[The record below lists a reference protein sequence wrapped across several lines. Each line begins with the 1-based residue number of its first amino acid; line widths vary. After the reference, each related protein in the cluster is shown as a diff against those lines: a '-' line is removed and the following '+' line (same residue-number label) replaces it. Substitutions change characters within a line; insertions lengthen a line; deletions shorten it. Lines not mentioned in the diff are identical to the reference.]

1 MTSPRRALLPT
12 FATLG
17 LAASALAQADGWPL
31 QAQVLLAPAR
41 HAAAEGF
48 DPAPVCATFSVPLAE
63 GWNVL
68 VPDPAADFAT
78 VVLRSRPIVARGD
91 HFGDGHA
98 AEAVISALAA
108 AG

>member
-63 GWNVL
+63 GWNVGL
-68 VPDPAADFAT
+68 VGGRPALSVSGSPVWSFRT
-78 VVLRSRPIVARGD
+78 SGTEGRVQILKVGEGR
-91 HFGDGHA
+91 
-98 AEAVISALAA
+98 
-108 AG
+108 